1 MKKLLALLLL
11 TPLVVSEEDKWWEQ
25 DLGIYANLYD
35 ILLAETFEQREA
47 RFYGAAEDLKSLA
60 CRSEVAFNN
69 SDRNMNKCRADAE
82 ERFVKQYKELL
93 YLEKNQK
100 KSGGLNFLGAE
111 LDYLEPSI
119 AASLIVASWGS
130 MHQECIPENQG
141 KQNISGKVYI
151 DGCTDKYPQLILQN
165 LWNANRYTRVKFLE
179 RRGLLVANNK
189 DQEFIQT
196 NELLDASDYEVSK
209 LIRYLDKEFK
219 GVYCRSAFGIKVEN
233 DDECFK
239 EAEIFFK
246 DIQKGIREDMSTNN
260 IKYVDKSIVDALGT
274 QYITLAIE
282 KCAPFN
288 LFLDKKFDAKT
299 LSREEHEKIANAA
312 VDCTGNVLDGFTPAL
327 NEAELILKREAEW
340 KKEVERKRQLRIA
353 EAKSKKEREA
363 RKLQVQKEKDAE
375 RESIGGFFGRL
386 LVAVIVESADVYVKD
401 KIAKELN
408 IKTGTYHSQDSS
420 YCYYSSPTG
429 MKRLKKKGGKSR
441 TINYGNVGTNK
452 PVFSYKK
459 MPSGWSEKNTIYS
472 FSDSSTMKV
481 QKTAIY
487 GCPQRIE

>member
-25 DLGIYANLYD
+25 DLGIYSNLYD

-93 YLEKNQK
+93 YLEMNQK

-165 LWNANRYTRVKFLE
+165 LWNANRYTRVKYLE

-189 DQEFIQT
+189 DKELIQT
-196 NELLDASDYEVSK
+196 NELLDARMKILHDGIYGPYFQSMFQGDKQRYIDTAVLSEESLKK
-209 LIRYLDKEFK
+209 LSCDVVLMHGRNDLPFPY
-219 GVYCRSAFGIKVEN
+219 REN
-233 DDECFK
+233 
-239 EAEIFFK
+239 
-246 DIQKGIREDMSTNN
+246 S
-260 IKYVDKSIVDALGT
+260 
-274 QYITLAIE
+274 LA
-282 KCAPFN
+282 
-288 LFLDKKFDAKT
+288 
-299 LSREEHEKIANAA
+299 LSRSIPHADINLVGNCGHSPALEHPNKFLNAA
-312 VDCTGNVLDGFTPAL
+312 KML
-327 NEAELILKREAEW
+327 
-340 KKEVERKRQLRIA
+340 
-353 EAKSKKEREA
+353 
-363 RKLQVQKEKDAE
+363 
-375 RESIGGFFGRL
+375 
-386 LVAVIVESADVYVKD
+386 
-401 KIAKELN
+401 
-408 IKTGTYHSQDSS
+408 
-420 YCYYSSPTG
+420 
-429 MKRLKKKGGKSR
+429 
-441 TINYGNVGTNK
+441 
-452 PVFSYKK
+452 FS
-459 MPSGWSEKNTIYS
+459 
-472 FSDSSTMKV
+472 
-481 QKTAIY
+481 
-487 GCPQRIE
+487 

>member
-11 TPLVVSEEDKWWEQ
+11 SPFVAGEEDRWWEQ
-25 DLGIYANLYD
+25 DLGIYSNLYD

-60 CRSEVAFNN
+60 CRSEVAFNI
-69 SDRNMNKCRADAE
+69 SDRNMNKCRADVE

-93 YLEKNQK
+93 YLNVNEK

-111 LDYLEPSI
+111 LNYLEPSI
-119 AASLIVASWGS
+119 AAGLIVASWGS

-141 KQNISGKVYI
+141 KNNISGNVFI

-165 LWNANRYTRVKFLE
+165 LWNADRYTRVKYLE
-179 RRGLLVANNK
+179 RRGLLIANNK
-189 DQEFIQT
+189 EKDFIQT
-196 NELLDASDYEVSK
+196 NELLDANDYEVAK
-209 LIRYLDKEFK
+209 LLRYLDKEFK
-219 GVYCRSAFGIKVEN
+219 GVYCRSAFGIKIEN

-239 EAEIFFK
+239 EAEGFLTEM
-246 DIQKGIREDMSTNN
+246 QKAFAFEKKTNN
-260 IKYVDKSIVDALGT
+260 IKYVDKSIIDALGT

-288 LFLDKKFDAKT
+288 LFLDERFDVKT
-299 LSREEHEKIANAA
+299 LSREEHEKIANIA
-312 VDCTGNVLDGFTPAL
+312 VGCVGNVLDGFTPAL
-327 NEAELILKREAEW
+327 NEAELILKREVEW

-363 RKLQVQKEKDAE
+363 RRLQVQKEKDAE

-429 MKRLKKKGGKSR
+429 MKRLKKKGGKSK
-441 TINYGNVGTNK
+441 TINYANVGTNK

-487 GCPQRIE
+487 GCPSRIE